1 MSTPTQLIAKARRQT
16 HSNSVSYS
24 DSDAI
29 LDLNNR
35 YEQIIGRI
43 QTEVDE

>member
-1 MSTPTQLIAKARRQT
+1 MSTPAQLVAKARRQT
-16 HSNSVSYS
+16 HSNSVSYT

-35 YEQIIGRI
+35 YQTII
-43 QTEVDE
+43 